1 MTVSDEARFAS
12 LYELHQHRVTA
23 YVRRRTEIDSVDDL
37 TAEVFLTVWRKID
50 EAPEGDDAIRWLYR
64 ISYLVLTNHWRRSGR
79 NRRLDRKL
87 ESIGIEASVSADEQV
102 VMRQELRDVLEAASR
117 LRPGEQ
123 EILRL
128 SLWEHLSHEDIGAV
142 LGIEA
147 NTAKQ
152 RLHRARK
159 ALVREHE
166 RMYKPNKRLQQSP
179 AAQEGGEW

>member
-1 MTVSDEARFAS
+1 LTVSDEARFAS

-79 NRRLDRKL
+79 NRRLDCKL

-102 VMRQELRDVLEAASR
+102 VNAS
-117 LRPGEQ
+117 GV
-123 EILRL
+123 
-128 SLWEHLSHEDIGAV
+128 A
-142 LGIEA
+142 
-147 NTAKQ
+147 
-152 RLHRARK
+152 
-159 ALVREHE
+159 
-166 RMYKPNKRLQQSP
+166 
-179 AAQEGGEW
+179 